1 MKKRN
6 IWKTGLPIFLI
17 LFISVL
23 LGAYVFDQKIDMNG
37 DNTSYYAL
45 AKSLSEFKGYV
56 NSFGLEY
63 TPHSHFPPGYPFM
76 IAPFMWISTNLI
88 FIKSIST
95 LFYAITI
102 VLGYLLLNHL
112 NPNSRFQNFLITL
125 VLATNYH
132 LLKYSTII
140 MSEMA
145 LIMTNLVFIYIF
157 IKNVNKWKDDFRPDL
172 TIILLSFF
180 GILAYH
186 IKTLAIP
193 LIGSAFV
200 FFLIQ
205 RKFKLA
211 SKFLVLNI
219 IFFLPYF
226 IRNKIQGVKGGYLG
240 ELVKINPYRPELGNL
255 DFSGFIDRIGTNLV
269 RYIGK
274 EIPHGILTFS
284 EVSSQN
290 NPPTLNIIFGMI
302 GIAII
307 LFGWWKL
314 EKIRAFIL
322 MYLSGSFIILLVWPE
337 VWFGIRFM
345 LSLIPILIILFSL
358 GIIHI
363 LGLKPF
369 NKVKN
374 WLFYPIFSLLI
385 ALNIGWVQAEPL
397 SKPTVKFLNAYSK
410 ADYPTNFKNYIEVAQ
425 WAKNNL
431 PKGTPIACRK
441 PGIFHTFYDGPS
453 LSYPQVADQNEFMR
467 LLVENKTYLIVVDQL
482 GYSSTARFVV
492 PVVQNNPELFRVIYK
507 TEKPETYL
515 VEFLGR

>member
-1 MKKRN
+1 MKQQN
-6 IWKTGLPIFLI
+6 IWKSGLPIFLLLI
-17 LFISVL
+17 ISIL
-23 LGAYVFDQKIDMNG
+23 LGLYVFDQKIDMNG

-56 NSFGLEY
+56 NSFGMEY

-76 IAPFMWISTNLI
+76 LAPFMWISTNLI

-102 VLGYLLLNHL
+102 VLGYLLLNHF
-112 NPNSRFQNFLITL
+112 NPNSRFQNFLIAL

-140 MSEMA
+140 MSEIA

-157 IKNVNKWKDDFRPDL
+157 IRYKDKWKDDFKPDL
-172 TIILLSFF
+172 PLILLSFI

-193 LIGSAFV
+193 LIGSAFF
-200 FFLIQ
+200 FFLLK

-211 SKFLVLNI
+211 SKYLIFNI

-240 ELVKINPYRPELGNL
+240 ELIKVNPYRPELGNL
-255 DFSGFIDRIGTNLV
+255 DFSGFMDRIGTNLI

-290 NPPTLNIIFGMI
+290 TPPAINIIFGI
-302 GIAII
+302 VGVTII
-307 LFGWWKL
+307 LIGWWRL
-314 EKIRAFIL
+314 DKIRAFL
-322 MYLSGSFIILLVWPE
+322 LFYLGGSFVILLVWPE

-345 LSLIPILIILFSL
+345 LSLIPVLIILFSL
-358 GIIHI
+358 GIISI
-363 LGLKPF
+363 LSLKPF
-369 NKVKN
+369 KNFNN
-374 WLFYPIFSLLI
+374 WLFYSFFFLFI
-385 ALNIGWVQAEPL
+385 ALNLGWIQKEPL
-397 SKPTVKFLNAYSK
+397 SKPTVKLLKAYSK
-410 ADYPTNFKNYIEVAQ
+410 ADYPSNFKNYINVAQ

-441 PGIFHTFYDGPS
+441 PGIFHTFYDGPA
-453 LSYPQVADQNEFMR
+453 LGYPQVPDQNEFMR
-467 LLVENKTYLIVVDQL
+467 LLIENKTFFIVIDQL
-482 GYSSTARFVV
+482 GYSSTGRFVV

-507 TEKPETYL
+507 TEKPESYL

>member
-6 IWKTGLPIFLI
+6 IWKSGLPIFL
-17 LFISVL
+17 LLTISIL
-23 LGAYVFDQKIDMNG
+23 LGIHVFDEKIDMNG

-45 AKSLSEFKGYV
+45 AKSLSQFKGYV
-56 NSFGLEY
+56 DSFGLKY
-63 TPHSHFPPGYPFM
+63 TPHSHFPPGYPF
-76 IAPFMWISTNLI
+76 ILAPFMWISTNLM

-102 VLGYLLLNHL
+102 VLGYLLLNHF
-112 NPNSRFQNFLITL
+112 NPNNRLQNFFISL

-145 LIMTNLVFIYIF
+145 LIMTNMIF
-157 IKNVNKWKDDFRPDL
+157 IFIFSQNKNKWKDDFKPDL
-172 TIILLSFF
+172 SLILLSFI

-193 LIGSAFV
+193 LIGSAFI
-200 FFLIQ
+200 FFLLN

-211 SKFLVLNI
+211 SKYLILNI

-274 EIPHGILTFS
+274 EIPHGILAFS

-290 NPPTLNIIFGMI
+290 TPPAINIIFGTI

-322 MYLSGSFIILLVWPE
+322 MYLGGSFIILLVWPE

-345 LSLIPILIILFSL
+345 LSLIPLLIILFSL

-363 LGLKPF
+363 LSLKPF
-369 NKVKN
+369 IKIKN
-374 WLFYPIFSLLI
+374 WLFYPIFSLFI
-385 ALNIGWVQAEPL
+385 ALNIGWVQEEPL

-410 ADYPTNFKNYIEVAQ
+410 ADYPNNFKNYIDVAQ

-441 PGIFHTFYDGPS
+441 PGIFHTFYDGPA
-453 LSYPQVADQNEFMR
+453 LGYPQVPDQNEFIR
-467 LLVENKTYLIVVDQL
+467 LLVENQTYFIVIDQL